1 MDKDTQVAGGHGP
14 PIRDGDAPTSLV
26 LDRRHRGNP
35 EIEYLR
41 AEAILL
47 VLLTHVSLL
56 CIPYPAGA
64 LDGIKRWI
72 DPGTG
77 VDLFFVIS
85 GYLIGRSFVGPYEAH
100 EQGSERIVRIA
111 AFWVRRI
118 YRLIPAAYVWAGLTF
133 LGSLVFEDP
142 GLWLPPHAMFFKLF
156 ASLMSVR
163 NFEESFAPSY
173 FGYYWSLSL
182 ENQFYFL
189 LPIGLLLVPRAWR
202 VGSLIALCVLNI
214 LWRPGGDA
222 WWLFRYDGLIY
233 GLLLF
238 ELERAGYAKLLGD
251 CLPATRGGRTTLM
264 LAGTAVMVV
273 APVAM
278 IHFRPLGETL
288 VNWAGFVLVLAA
300 SVGQGQIIV
309 PWSLRPAVLWIG
321 SRSYS
326 LYLCHIPV
334 WFTVLELMKRTGFG
348 GERLLP
354 WRFAIGLA
362 LCAVA
367 ADLTYRWLE
376 LPLQE
381 RGRIRAQAIQVAEL
395 PRAQPPLAALRPL
408 SPTGPHTT
416 APAGSPETAARS
428 R

>member
-1 MDKDTQVAGGHGP
+1 MAGRHVP
-14 PIRDGDAPTSLV
+14 LMPDGEAATSLV
-26 LDRRHRGNP
+26 LDRKHRGNP

-41 AEAILL
+41 AAAILL

-64 LDGIKRWI
+64 LDGIKQWI
-72 DPGTG
+72 DPGVG

-85 GYLIGRSFVGPYEAH
+85 GYLIGRSFVGPFEAH
-100 EQGSERIVRIA
+100 EGGSERIVRIA

-118 YRLIPAAYVWAGLTF
+118 YRLIPAAYAWAGLTF
-133 LGSLVFEDP
+133 LGSVVFQDP
-142 GLWLPPHAMFFKLF
+142 GLWLPPHAMFFKLC

-163 NFEESFAPSY
+163 NFEESYAPSY

-189 LPIGLLLVPRAWR
+189 LPIALLVVPRGWR
-202 VGSLIALCVLNI
+202 VRGLIGLCCLNI
-214 LWRPGGDA
+214 VWRPGGAA

-238 ELERAGYAKLLGD
+238 ELERAGYAKLLSH
-251 CLPATRGGRTTLM
+251 CLPSTRAGRTALM
-264 LAGTAVMVV
+264 LGGTAVMVV
-273 APVAM
+273 APITM
-278 IHFRPLGETL
+278 IHFHPLGGTL
-288 VNWAGFVLVLAA
+288 VAWAGFVLVLAA
-300 SVGQGQIIV
+300 SLGCGQIIV
-309 PWSLRPAVLWIG
+309 PRSLRPTVLWIG

-334 WFTVLELMKRTGFG
+334 WFTVLELMKRTGLG
-348 GERLLP
+348 GKGLLP
-354 WRFAIGLA
+354 WRFAIGLP
-362 LCAVA
+362 LCAIA

-381 RGRIRAQAIQVAEL
+381 RGRLRAQAVQ
-395 PRAQPPLAALRPL
+395 AAGLRPL
-408 SPTGPHTT
+408 SPAVPHTT